1 LILELL
7 LFDGLA
13 VCTARFVLLL
23 LLEELFSV
31 LNDDIVE
38 VFTMEGLLSVGE
50 SCEPIEIVL
59 TLAEVIQNVVQIFRL
74 FHG

>member
-1 LILELL
+1 MILELL

-38 VFTMEGLLSVGE
+38 VFTME
-50 SCEPIEIVL
+50 
-59 TLAEVIQNVVQIFRL
+59 
-74 FHG
+74 